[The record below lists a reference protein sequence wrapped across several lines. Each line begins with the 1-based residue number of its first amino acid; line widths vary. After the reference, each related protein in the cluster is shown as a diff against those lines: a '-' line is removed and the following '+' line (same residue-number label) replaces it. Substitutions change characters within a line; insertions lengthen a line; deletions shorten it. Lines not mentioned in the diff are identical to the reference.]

1 MIVTNAP
8 LSLDV
13 DGKRACGGRGY
24 TGTLCTFFLFVC
36 VGFFGLFSFE
46 YLTFFIIF
54 IVSLY
59 LLLCVAGNL
68 KLLSKKNCLLK
79 K

>member
-1 MIVTNAP
+1 MVREPVGAGVTQE
-8 LSLDV
+8 LSV
-13 DGKRACGGRGY
+13 PSFC
-24 TGTLCTFFLFVC
+24 LFVW
-36 VGFFGLFSFE
+36 GFLVCFPE

-68 KLLSKKNCLLK
+68 KLLSKKIVY
-79 K
+79 